1 LAGTLQSLGNIGR
14 DPQMANQIVQAL
26 IESTRGGAAPA
37 RMPAATTPSSDPQL
51 QDLLEF
57 LSGSVERHVTQ
68 PLEQGRQGLAG
79 MRDLWDEYGDPMLP
93 AEWLPSAA
101 KGALELSEGLPPNWP
116 LPGAHTI
123 AKGAPKVASELLA
136 DAPLALAS
144 LFSGPGGVPIRA
156 MNRLGLSGGRV
167 PNLPD
172 ARLFVENALKNE
184 SRLATTPK
192 EAVREQFEGM
202 RDKLLGGGTTFKI
215 PPEVKNLVK
224 EEGYLGFDTVGEV
237 AQSILKHFDFASRWE
252 IPSKFVPQLKKWR
265 EMVLRENPEILA
277 REFKTRK
284 SIMKGSKRFPGV
296 GSD

>member
-1 LAGTLQSLGNIGR
+1 MAGTLQSLGRIGQ
-14 DPQMANQIVQAL
+14 DPQMANRIVQAL
-26 IESTRGGAAPA
+26 IESTSGGAAPA
-37 RMPAATTPSSDPQL
+37 PSIDPQL
-51 QDLLEF
+51 LRLIASAMGQ
-57 LSGSVERHVTQ
+57 S
-68 PLEQGRQGLAG
+68 
-79 MRDLWDEYGDPMLP
+79 LP
-93 AEWLPSAA
+93 ADRMDSFPPAGYQRQPQLMSP
-101 KGALELSEGLPPNWP
+101 LGLPDVDRAG
-116 LPGAHTI
+116 LTRDALYGAGED
-123 AKGAPKVASELLA
+123 AVRAEMVA
-136 DAPLALAS
+136 
-144 LFSGPGGVPIRA
+144 GPGGIPIRGL
-156 MNRLGLSGGRV
+156 NRAGLSGGRV
-167 PNLPD
+167 SNLPD
-172 ARLFVENALKNE
+172 ARLFIENALKNE

-237 AQSILKHFDFASRWE
+237 AQSILQHFDFAHRWE